1 MCVYMHVIY
10 PTPNPIKLCNR
21 KQKTGDI
28 VRDNICNV
36 YNWKCVI
43 HVSYIRQNLLKNPK
57 RKTGTPKDIWTISG
71 TIIYRRGYPTVR

>member
-28 VRDNICNV
+28 VRDNIYNV
-36 YNWKCVI
+36 FMSLIYVKTTRE
-43 HVSYIRQNLLKNPK
+43 RQGPQ
-57 RKTGTPKDIWTISG
+57 KTFGNFWNNNSQKGIPNG
-71 TIIYRRGYPTVR
+71 

>member
-28 VRDNICNV
+28 VRDNIYNV
-36 YNWKCVI
+36 YNWKYVI
-43 HVSYIRQNLLKNPK
+43 HVSYIRQNHK
-57 RKTGTPKDIWTISG
+57 RKTGTPKDIWKFLEQ
-71 TIIYRRGYPTVR
+71 